1 MTLLKYRRL
10 ALLLPF
16 LTAGSVFAQG
26 YLSPLESNKKLVFD
40 LYRLVIEPR
49 NTDLV
54 EQFVSSDFM
63 EHDTR
68 FSGGK
73 DSFVKLIKSMGPAV
87 SEDIGSDLHNPPSSI
102 AAAGDL
108 VVYIFPDKAKT
119 AQGFTFD
126 AYRIKDRKI
135 VEHWSGTA
143 K

>member
-1 MTLLKYRRL
+1 MTYRIA
-10 ALLLPF
+10 ALLLPLVSAISLF
-16 LTAGSVFAQG
+16 GQG
-26 YLSPLESNKKLVFD
+26 YLSPLESNKKLVLD

-54 EQFVSSDFM
+54 DQFVSSDFI
-63 EHDTR
+63 ERDTR
-68 FSGGK
+68 FPGGK
-73 DSFVKLIKSMGPAV
+73 DSFVQLIKSMGPAV
-87 SEDIGSDLHNPPSSI
+87 SEDIGSDLHNPPASI

-119 AQGFTFD
+119 SQGFTFD

-135 VEHWSGTA
+135 VEHWSGAA

>member
-1 MTLLKYRRL
+1 MTLVSYRKL
-10 ALLLPF
+10 ALLLPL
-16 LTAGSVFAQG
+16 LTAVSAFAQG

-54 EQFVSSDFM
+54 EQFVSNDFV
-63 EHDTR
+63 EHDAR
-68 FSGGK
+68 FQGGK
-73 DSFVKLIKSMGPAV
+73 DGLVKLIKSMGPAV
-87 SEDIGSDLHNPPSSI
+87 SEDIGSDLHNPPASI

-126 AYRIKDRKI
+126 AYRIKERKI
-135 VEHWSGTA
+135 VEHWSGAT

>member
-1 MTLLKYRRL
+1 MRYKNV
-10 ALLLPF
+10 ALLLPV
-16 LTAGSVFAQG
+16 LTAVSAFAQG

-54 EQFVSSDFM
+54 EQFVSNDFI
-63 EHDTR
+63 EHDAR
-68 FSGGK
+68 FPGGK

-87 SEDIGSDLHNPPSSI
+87 SEDIGSDLHNPPASI

-119 AQGFTFD
+119 SQGFTFD
-126 AYRIKDRKI
+126 AYRIKERKI
-135 VEHWSGTA
+135 AEHWTGAT